1 MGEITVTVPIYWQ
14 VTKKKKVLVAM
25 NWLRNAHFMV
35 SNNVKRGYLS
45 VVKAQV
51 TPSTKMFR
59 KCHIHYTIYLKR
71 KGTDGGNVRSVIE
84 KFVLDALVKCKVI
97 EDDTFDIVVSDSS
110 EYHLDRNN
118 PRAEITIKEI
128 TGP

>member
-1 MGEITVTVPIYWQ
+1 MKVTVPIYWQ

-45 VVKAQV
+45 VVMPQV
-51 TPSTKMFR
+51 GKSTKMFR

-110 EYHLDRNN
+110 EYHIDRNN
-118 PRAEITIKEI
+118 PRAEITIK
-128 TGP
+128 GL